1 MLLERNHTA
10 VSPIYE
16 PTHLGQ
22 IVYSYISENQK
33 VCWILSKDQFII
45 HINNN
50 MDTLQPENN
59 CATPPKGRTY
69 PLSVEENRAMEEYVA
84 DALAIGIIQLFNR
97 IKGSSIFTKL
107 DLRVSYNLI
116 RIKEGDEWKS
126 AFNTRSGHYKYLVM
140 PFGLCNA
147 PAVFQ
152 EFINDVLRDLLQSC
166 VVVYLD
172 DILIHSP
179 ELATHGEHVATV
191 LGLLRKNKL
200 FCNLEKCSIP
210 NFQRNL
216 ALFRWEEVIEGGIP
230 NFEYFRS
237 TCKQV
242 EKKETELQ
250 KEVNKVFRKID
261 DSIPKVSFTHID
273 NTTSAKNSKATII
286 HPKDTYCVGDTITVQ
301 VVMFDYLGNRKMY
314 GGDFLMARIFSPDI
328 QASASGRVEDLKN
341 GTYQI
346 HFTLFWQGT
355 VQFSILL
362 IHPSEGVSALWRA
375 RNQGHGYVAYT
386 GLFINKGNNAQE
398 KCGFDLNKTQELCEY
413 SDLKEEEYFYCKRPG
428 NMSCGSLVKMMSVF
442 VDSHSYLSNMEKHL
456 FNRSN
461 IRVEITKN
469 FEKISVSTCRNFT
482 QEEKQKCS
490 PGMKYNFPNGY
501 FNQNLWN
508 HLSCNITRYRSMNNI
523 IECIKGKIMYLTGD
537 STMLQWM
544 TYLSNNV
551 NSLKPFNLYTENWPM
566 TRLFLDME
574 KNIKIQWRKHAN
586 PFIMLIFHTFKEEF
600 TIPNQIDQIDG
611 NQHTIIVFTLGMHFR
626 LFPVEHFIR
635 RVLNIR
641 RAIERL
647 LLRSPDTKIIV
658 KTENTSEMSERVE
671 MLSDFHGYI
680 QYLIMNHIFQ
690 GLNIGIVDAWDMTNA
705 FASNRIHPPNE
716 VISNEID
723 MLLSYAC

>member
-1 MLLERNHTA
+1 MEKL
-10 VSPIYE
+10 
-16 PTHLGQ
+16 
-22 IVYSYISENQK
+22 IVYNFVEFVVSFRQVFDVPGHVASTSKHLMTIRQGALTVAEYIIKFHTLAAVVGSNNEALVAAISQAL
-33 VCWILSKDQFII
+33 CDTTKDEIAA
-45 HINNN
+45 H
-50 MDTLQPENN
+50 E
-59 CATPPKGRTY
+59 PP
-69 PLSVEENRAMEEYVA
+69 S
-84 DALAIGIIQLFNR
+84 D
-97 IKGSSIFTKL
+97 L
-107 DLRVSYNLI
+107 D
-116 RIKEGDEWKS
+116 
-126 AFNTRSGHYKYLVM
+126 
-140 PFGLCNA
+140 
-147 PAVFQ
+147 
-152 EFINDVLRDLLQSC
+152 EFISFT
-166 VVVYLD
+166 
-172 DILIHSP
+172 ILIDTRIRERPSFREHLSRP
-179 ELATHGEHVATV
+179 PSQLA
-191 LGLLRKNKL
+191 
-200 FCNLEKCSIP
+200 P
-210 NFQRNL
+210 NF
-216 ALFRWEEVIEGGIP
+216 AHPPIPPSPAMPPSSDSIP

-286 HPKDTYCVGDTITVQ
+286 HPKDTYYVGDTITVQ

-362 IHPSEGVSALWRA
+362 IHPSEGVSALWKA

-523 IECIKGKIMYLTGD
+523 IECIKGKIIYLTGD